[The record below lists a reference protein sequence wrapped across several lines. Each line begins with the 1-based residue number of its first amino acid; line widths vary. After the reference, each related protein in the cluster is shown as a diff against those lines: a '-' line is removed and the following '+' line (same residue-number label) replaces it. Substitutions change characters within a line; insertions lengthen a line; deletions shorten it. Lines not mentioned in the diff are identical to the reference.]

1 MLNPTGNAELQCL
14 LNTGLEQ
21 LGLNLDVIPAII
33 HYLQLLAR
41 WNKVYN
47 LTAVR
52 ELEDMVSRHVLDSL
66 AVQPWVQGN
75 NILDVGSGA
84 GLPGIPL
91 AILNPARQFYLLD
104 SNSKKT
110 RFLAQIKIELALANV
125 TIVTDRIEHHQ
136 PQLRY
141 DCVLSRAFASLADFI
156 ALAGPFCATN
166 GRLLALKGN
175 YPTAELTTLPS
186 GYQVVAV
193 QNLHVP
199 GLDAK
204 RHLVHVAP
212 AE

>member
-1 MLNPTGNAELQCL
+1 MLNPTSEAELQCL

-21 LGLNLDVIPAII
+21 LGLNHDVAPTLI

-52 ELEDMVSRHVLDSL
+52 EPKDMVSRHVLDSL
-66 AVQPWVQGN
+66 AVQPWLQGT

-91 AILNPARQFYLLD
+91 AVLNPARQFCLLD

-110 RFLAQIKIELALANV
+110 RFLAQIKIELALTNV
-125 TIVTDRIEHHQ
+125 TIVTGRIEHYQ

-141 DCVLSRAFASLADFI
+141 DSVLSRAFASLADFI

-166 GRLLALKGN
+166 GRLLALKGS
-175 YPTAELTTLPS
+175 YPTAELTILPG

-193 QNLHVP
+193 QNLQVP
-199 GLDAK
+199 GLDAE

-212 AE
+212 AK